1 MIKKLALLS
10 LQTMAIAG
18 LSFVAGCGGG
28 GGGHVTPPAL
38 TGLAIFPG
46 SVTVAQ
52 TQTVQLT
59 AYMGAATTAAT
70 WSVTSGTGTIN
81 SSTGLFTAPGVAE
94 TDTIQATAGS
104 NGGTATII
112 VSGGAPP
119 VLVTPSAVAVPAGA
133 ALQFSTTTAGVTWS
147 VNGNAGDAVHGF
159 INTSTGL
166 YTAPLT
172 PPPTGSVTISALA
185 GGNSG
190 TATATIVFSNAS
202 LNSYVSPF
210 SAGNPQPYAFAYTGD
225 DGSGFLAV
233 AGSFVADGN
242 GNIVS
247 GVEDVNSG
255 FSTPTTTP
263 ISASTYTVG
272 PDGRT
277 AANITTG
284 LGSGIVWQF
293 TLISNAHALLVRFD
307 QNATGSG
314 TIDIQDP
321 AQFTNPLALNTYA
334 FSASGL
340 DSSINAF
347 PLGVVGRFFGSAGTI
362 SLNNA
367 ILDLNDGGTSATDAL
382 VTGGFAIDITN
393 PGTGRGTLSLDCPT
407 FDTAFGNGTAGSGTV
422 VFVFYIVDATHLKI
436 VEGDQTALLAGDVY
450 SAPSTPVNLN
460 TSAFVLA
467 GSDNSGGAVGI
478 GGVFVTSGGTGSGGL
493 LDINDNGG
501 HSPNGEAITSTSASL
516 NTTTGRIAVTITD
529 TNTTEFTFAAYSFNY
544 IALNGSAATGA
555 VMLENDTNVTVT
567 SGVAFT
573 QTSTATPQ
581 GSFALN
587 LTGVA
592 SAGGEQ
598 DIGGQFTTGTGG
610 ALTGTLD
617 VNNAANTGAVVSSVP
632 LNTGSIITTVGTN
645 GRGNPLT
652 MVTKFPKFTLS
663 YYVIDQNTALLLE
676 MDGSRVTVGSIGQQF

>member
-1 MIKKLALLS
+1 MLLKKLGLLS
-10 LQTMAIAG
+10 VQTMAIAG
-18 LSFVAGCGGG
+18 LLFAAGCGGG
-28 GGGHVTPPAL
+28 GGGHVTPPTL
-38 TGLAIFPG
+38 TGLSIYPG

-70 WSVTSGTGTIN
+70 WSVTSGTGTI
-81 SSTGLFTAPGVAE
+81 SSTGLFTAPGTSE

-119 VLVTPSAVAVPAGA
+119 VLITPSAVAVPAGA
-133 ALQFSTTTAGVTWS
+133 QTQFSTTTAGVTWT
-147 VNGNAGDAVHGF
+147 VNGNGGDAVHGF
-159 INTSTGL
+159 INGTTGL
-166 YTAPLT
+166 YVAPLT
-172 PPPTGSVTISALA
+172 PPPTGSVTISASA

-210 SAGNPQPYAFAYTGD
+210 SAGSPQPYAFAYTGD

-242 GNIVS
+242 GNIVG

-255 FSTPTTTP
+255 FSVPTTTP
-263 ISASTYTVG
+263 ITASTYTVG

-277 AANITTG
+277 TANITTG

-321 AQFTNPLALNTYA
+321 NQFNNPLSLSTYA
-334 FSASGL
+334 FSVSGL
-340 DSSINAF
+340 DFNAF

-362 SLNNA
+362 PLNNA
-367 ILDLNDGGTSATDAL
+367 VLDLNDGGSSATDAL
-382 VTGGFAIDITN
+382 VSGGYAIDITN

-407 FDTAFGNGTAGSGTV
+407 FDTDFGNGTAGSGTV

-436 VEGDQTALLAGDVY
+436 VEGDTTVLLTGDVY

-460 TSAFVLA
+460 TSAFVLG
-467 GSDNSGGAVGI
+467 GSDNNGSAVGI

-516 NTTTGRIAVTITD
+516 NTTTGRIGVTITD
-529 TNTTEFTFAAYSFNY
+529 ANTTEFTFAAYSFNY
-544 IALNGSAATGA
+544 TALNGSAATGA
-555 VMLENDTNVTVT
+555 VMLEDDDNVTVT
-567 SGVAFT
+567 SGVAYT
-573 QTSTATPQ
+573 QTSTSTPQ

-592 SAGGEQ
+592 STGGEQ
-598 DIGGQFTTGTGG
+598 DIAGQFTTGANG

-632 LNTGSIITTVGTN
+632 LNTGSIITTVGSN

-652 MVTKFPKFTLS
+652 LATKFPKFILS